1 MYPFLRLGFHMIS
14 ARFRQP
20 LNLYECHI
28 SHHLCWPH
36 DLDLWGE
43 LNNGRTLTLFDLG
56 RVPMGRRM
64 GLRKILLARG
74 WNITVAGNCTRYRKR
89 ITLFNRLEMRS
100 RLLGWDDKFLYIDQ
114 SLWRAGTCT
123 TQLVVRHAIFDK
135 NGIITPQR
143 LMDAYAGPQVPPKL
157 PAWVQSWSQAES
169 LRPWPP
175 QD

>member
-100 RLLGWDDKFLYIDQ
+100 RLLG
-114 SLWRAGTCT
+114 
-123 TQLVVRHAIFDK
+123 
-135 NGIITPQR
+135 
-143 LMDAYAGPQVPPKL
+143 
-157 PAWVQSWSQAES
+157 
-169 LRPWPP
+169 
-175 QD
+175 